1 MKKII
6 TILIILV
13 TISCTTTSTTETET
27 TPIVPKNVE
36 IILSTD
42 RPEFDEI
49 VVSYHDFETNTD
61 LYGPR
66 QFTYDSSG
74 NQEPII
80 ISLPDYSYSEIQGNA
95 YRNNGLPYSLNA
107 QIYINDELKFEIE
120 DIGSAEAY
128 ATIFFDYT
136 IIED

>member
-13 TISCTTTSTTETET
+13 TISCTTTSTVEAEII
-27 TPIVPKNVE
+27 PIVPKNVE
-36 IILSTD
+36 IIITTNA
-42 RPEFDEI
+42 PEFDEI

-66 QFTYDSSG
+66 QFTYDNNG
-74 NQEPII
+74 NPEPII
-80 ISLPDYSYSEIQGNA
+80 ISLPGYSYNEIKGNA
-95 YRNNGLPYSLNA
+95 YRNNDLPYILNA
-107 QIYINDELKFEIE
+107 QIFINEELKFEVKE
-120 DIGSAEAY
+120 IGTPGVY

-136 IIED
+136 MEN

>member
-6 TILIILV
+6 SILIILV
-13 TISCTTTSTTETET
+13 TISCTTTSTEKVEI

-36 IILSTD
+36 IIITTD
-42 RPEFDEI
+42 APEFDEI
-49 VVSYHDFETNTD
+49 IISYHDFDTNED

-80 ISLPDYSYSEIQGNA
+80 ISLPDYSYSEIMGNA

-107 QIYINDELKFEIE
+107 QIYINDELKFEVE
-120 DIGSAEAY
+120 DIGTAEAY